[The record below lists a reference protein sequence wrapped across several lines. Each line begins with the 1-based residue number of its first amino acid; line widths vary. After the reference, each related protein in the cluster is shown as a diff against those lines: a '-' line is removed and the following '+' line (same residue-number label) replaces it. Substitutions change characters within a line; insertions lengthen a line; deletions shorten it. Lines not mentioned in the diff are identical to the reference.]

1 MIRTVIIL
9 TAALS
14 CANVPAQQRMPTGSQ
29 HATSSAPK
37 YDLKIKLIPS
47 DHRLEV
53 VGTVWLPPADQVRH
67 SLQLDLSDVMH
78 DLQVHVVQPLESA
91 GPARMEKTT
100 ATRWTLYP
108 RRPLGKGEA
117 TLLRF
122 SYSGGEKIAF
132 VFYIG
137 SDGSFA
143 SGINTAW
150 YPQVD
155 KARGVGSLSFSV
167 PGGYKVFCVGTER
180 ETPEEAAAGNYRFQ
194 IETP

>member
-1 MIRTVIIL
+1 
-9 TAALS
+9 
-14 CANVPAQQRMPTGSQ
+14 
-29 HATSSAPK
+29 
-37 YDLKIKLIPS
+37 
-47 DHRLEV
+47 
-53 VGTVWLPPADQVRH
+53 
-67 SLQLDLSDVMH
+67 
-78 DLQVHVVQPLESA
+78 
-91 GPARMEKTT
+91 
-100 ATRWTLYP
+100 
-108 RRPLGKGEA
+108 GKGEA

-194 IETP
+194 IETPTRFSFGAGRYTVLRRGGSVPVSVYLLHPRDNVANYVDGCLKVLDILVKEFGPYPYPGFALVEVPMAAA